1 MKQILVKMAVVLLVE
16 QSVLADENLI
26 ADPIVEKAVRKELKK
41 PEGQLTVA
49 DLAKVTVLG
58 LTASKSTD
66 EVLKEVAKLQN
77 LLLIDLSLTQITD
90 EVLKE
95 VAQGT
100 EVYRD

>member
-1 MKQILVKMAVVLLVE
+1 MKKILVMMAVVGLVE

-26 ADPIVEKAVRKELKK
+26 ADLIVEKAVRKELKK
-41 PEGQLTVA
+41 PEGHLTVA

-58 LTASKSTD
+58 LTSSK
-66 EVLKEVAKLQN
+66 
-77 LLLIDLSLTQITD
+77 IID

-100 EVYRD
+100 EVYLD

>member
-1 MKQILVKMAVVLLVE
+1 MKQILVMMAVVLLLE
-16 QSVLADENLI
+16 QSVLADENFI
-26 ADPIVEKAVRKELKK
+26 ADHIVEKAVRKELKK

-58 LTASKSTD
+58 LTASKTTD
-66 EVLKEVAKLQN
+66 VG
-77 LLLIDLSLTQITD
+77 
-90 EVLKE
+90 LKE

>member
-1 MKQILVKMAVVLLVE
+1 MKQILVMMAVVLLVE

-26 ADPIVEKAVRKELKK
+26 ADPIFEKAVRKELKK

-58 LTASKSTD
+58 LTASKRTD
-66 EVLKEVAKLQN
+66 VG
-77 LLLIDLSLTQITD
+77 
-90 EVLKE
+90 LKE

>member
-1 MKQILVKMAVVLLVE
+1 MKQILVTMAVVLLVE
-16 QSVLADENLI
+16 QSVLADENFI

-58 LTASKSTD
+58 LTASKTTD
-66 EVLKEVAKLQN
+66 VG
-77 LLLIDLSLTQITD
+77 
-90 EVLKE
+90 LKE

-100 EVYRD
+100 EVCRD

>member
-1 MKQILVKMAVVLLVE
+1 MKQILVMMAVVLLLE
-16 QSVLADENLI
+16 QSVLADENFI
-26 ADPIVEKAVRKELKK
+26 ADHIVEKAVRKELKK

-66 EVLKEVAKLQN
+66 VG
-77 LLLIDLSLTQITD
+77 
-90 EVLKE
+90 LKE

-100 EVYRD
+100 EVCRD

>member
-1 MKQILVKMAVVLLVE
+1 MKQILVLMAVLLLVE
-16 QSVLADENLI
+16 QSVLADENFI

-66 EVLKEVAKLQN
+66 EVLKEVA
-77 LLLIDLSLTQITD
+77 
-90 EVLKE
+90 
-95 VAQGT
+95 QGT